1 MLLLA
6 GVITMTAAVV
16 TLSAITQPVHHIKS
30 KNPCDKNFIGAG
42 HTYISDPAF
51 DLINHCHDPKTFLNN
66 TLLKDNSSIVHLYN
80 RNNGSYFHS
89 KSGNSGTVLHLNDNN
104 NISILHS
111 NSNNNRSIFNP
122 SNDNSSLFSLL
133 QSKYWRRNLNDST
146 NLQNCTRKHRH
157 IKAKTVT
164 KYSDSVK
171 YICLIAL
178 MTFVAGY
185 AIGYGPSKFSYRFCY
200 SSRLLVV
207 QVDLKT

>member
-42 HTYISDPAF
+42 HTYISDPGF
-51 DLINHCHDPKTFLNN
+51 DLINHCHDPKTFLNK
-66 TLLKDNSSIVHLYN
+66 TQLKDNSSIVHLYH
-80 RNNGSYFHS
+80 RNNGSYLHS
-89 KSGNSGTVLHLNDNN
+89 KSGNNGMILHLNNN
-104 NISILHS
+104 NNGSILHS
-111 NSNNNRSIFNP
+111 NNNNNRSIFN
-122 SNDNSSLFSLL
+122 SSDDNSSLLSLL
-133 QSKYWRRNLNDST
+133 HRRQNLSDST

-185 AIGYGPSKFSYRFCY
+185 AIGYGPSKFSYHLYY
-200 SSRLLVV
+200 SSRRLAVTV
-207 QVDLKT
+207 ALKT